1 MKTDKFLL
9 SKDEVV
15 PPALTLDTQSKNS
28 TLWQA
33 YLDKKAQTPML
44 FPTEG
49 AAALGVTEFELMLAS
64 PDSVYLGQDCRGMLS
79 KLEGLG
85 MLESIVR
92 NSYCVH
98 EKMGIYKN
106 LQLGKHT
113 GLGLHDESGALD
125 IRLFLGKWAHM
136 LAVKD
141 STKPS
146 HSIQFFDQ
154 QGNAINKAF
163 LKDSNKLGDW
173 QALCDQH
180 QANAEAQAT
189 ITPTAPQGDWIYH
202 ELSDEQR
209 QSYQDDWL
217 AMTDIHEF
225 HGILQKYELDRPSA
239 FCQAP
244 EGSATK
250 LAPEALEAL
259 FLTLADKGIA
269 VMIFVGNTGL
279 IQIHTDNIH
288 NIKRLGDWLNILDDN
303 ETGFSLHLKDSA
315 ISQLWLIE
323 RPNGKYGVTHGI
335 EAFDKRGNSILT
347 LFGEREEEAA
357 QCQKWQEVVKNLAN
371 QYRV

>member
-9 SKDEVV
+9 GESQAPDPVV
-15 PPALTLDTQSKNS
+15 LDTHSKNN

-33 YLDKKAQTPML
+33 YLDKKAQTAML

-49 AAALGVTEFELMLAS
+49 AAALGVTEFELMLAC
-64 PDSVYLGQDCRGMLS
+64 PESVYLGQDCRGMLS

-85 MLESIVR
+85 MVESIVR
-92 NSYCVH
+92 NTYCVH

-154 QGNAINKAF
+154 HGNAINKAF
-163 LKDSNKLGDW
+163 LKGTDKLGDW
-173 QALCDQH
+173 QALCDEH
-180 QANAEAQAT
+180 KSNAEAQAT
-189 ITPTAPQGDWIYH
+189 IAPQAPQGDWIYH
-202 ELSDEQR
+202 ELSEEQKR
-209 QSYQDDWL
+209 AYQDDWKT
-217 AMTDIHEF
+217 MTDIHEF

-303 ETGFSLHLKDSA
+303 ETGFSLHLKDRA
-315 ISQLWLIE
+315 MTQLWLIE
-323 RPNGKYGVTHGI
+323 RPNGKYGVTHAI
-335 EAFDKRGNSILT
+335 EAFDQRGNSILT

-357 QCQKWQEVVKNLAN
+357 QCQKWQEAVKNLAN
-371 QYRV
+371 EYRI